1 MWLTVLKK
9 ATKPT
14 HVRIAYLIY
23 TSVGLIVKLS
33 GISLSSCAYFAIKA
47 TDVMISN
54 LNAWIQL
61 NLRASLIKG
70 KLKNGT
76 VLWKATVNSDDLS
89 GTGKN
94 LPKVRP

>member
-1 MWLTVLKK
+1 
-9 ATKPT
+9 
-14 HVRIAYLIY
+14 
-23 TSVGLIVKLS
+23 
-33 GISLSSCAYFAIKA
+33 
-47 TDVMISN
+47 MISN

-70 KLKNGT
+70 KLKNVT